1 MPLSSSRLLAVLLLV
16 AVAAKRSR
24 GQKSN
29 RKYRNDGLGATTEA
43 TEPLHKTMCGGRP
56 CRPGEGNLVGYEHW
70 KMPWTPPPIDGLT
83 KTAPRGWSSGAPFP
97 TIHYAAL
104 IDQARRVAID
114 DQVIF
119 AAADFDF
126 RELGENWYKATQRA
140 GVGNALLYA
149 LDAPAYEYFLSR
161 RITAVVNGTDNLDAW
176 AGTRL
181 QRHIQRALAERHMAA
196 AALVG
201 AGFDVLL
208 TDTTHVVLRNP
219 FGYLRAQRDDV
230 DLWAMRGGCNAKR
243 PEHSEAGL
251 GCGMVW
257 NFLFLRGARD
267 AARGRRV
274 VSFVQDAIDTGMV
287 DFYLRWWAGHHCIFM
302 GYAENLRGGQARL
315 ERGLTALQNALRPNS
330 TAVVEVLRSRAH
342 RWCKEEPCMRIGML
356 PHDKFPPPGGFPDAR
371 TTAFV
376 GRAARPD
383 LDPKRSHRLRLDRY
397 DERDFD
403 NLVAAMKAQGLWLL

>member
-1 MPLSSSRLLAVLLLV
+1 M
-16 AVAAKRSR
+16 
-24 GQKSN
+24 
-29 RKYRNDGLGATTEA
+29 
-43 TEPLHKTMCGGRP
+43 
-56 CRPGEGNLVGYEHW
+56 
-70 KMPWTPPPIDGLT
+70 
-83 KTAPRGWSSGAPFP
+83 
-97 TIHYAAL
+97 
-104 IDQARRVAID
+104 
-114 DQVIF
+114 F

-161 RITAVVNGTDNLDAW
+161 RIAAVVNGTDNLDAW

-267 AARGRRV
+267 AARGRASSPSCRTR
-274 VSFVQDAIDTGMV
+274 STRGWSTFTSGGGRATTASSWGTP
-287 DFYLRWWAGHHCIFM
+287 RTSAAGRR
-302 GYAENLRGGQARL
+302 GWRGGSPRART
-315 ERGLTALQNALRPNS
+315 RCAPMRPRS
-330 TAVVEVLRSRAH
+330 SRCCRSRAH